1 MSRVP
6 PARSIRVG
14 AVASPART
22 VMDDPPRLLPLAPMN
37 PPMDCPRCGQA
48 AVTEAACP
56 RCGVIVAKARATR
69 AVPAARTPASSSLEP
84 APPPRS
90 GMSGLAMGLIAALLV
105 LAGAVGSRLWERAHR
120 KPGPAVA
127 GEPAAAP
134 REPASNVADVPPPSL
149 AIPPAPPLRDL
160 QLH

>member
-14 AVASPART
+14 AVASTART
-22 VMDDPPRLLPLAPMN
+22 VMDDPSRLLPLAPMN

-48 AVTEAACP
+48 AVAEAACP

-69 AVPAARTPASSSLEP
+69 AAPAGRPPASSSVET

-120 KPGPAVA
+120 KAGTAVA
-127 GEPAAAP
+127 GEAAAAP
-134 REPASNVADVPPPSL
+134 PEAGS
-149 AIPPAPPLRDL
+149 
-160 QLH
+160 

>member
-6 PARSIRVG
+6 PARSMRVG
-14 AVASPART
+14 AVASTARA
-22 VMDDPPRLLPLAPMN
+22 VMEGTPSRLLPLAPMN
-37 PPMDCPRCGQA
+37 HPTDCPRCGQA

-69 AVPAARTPASSSLEP
+69 AAPAARPPAGSSVEP
-84 APPPRS
+84 VPPPRR

-120 KPGPAVA
+120 RPGSSVA
-127 GEPAAAP
+127 GEPAGAP
-134 REPASNVADVPPPSL
+134 REAASNVGD
-149 AIPPAPPLRDL
+149 
-160 QLH
+160 